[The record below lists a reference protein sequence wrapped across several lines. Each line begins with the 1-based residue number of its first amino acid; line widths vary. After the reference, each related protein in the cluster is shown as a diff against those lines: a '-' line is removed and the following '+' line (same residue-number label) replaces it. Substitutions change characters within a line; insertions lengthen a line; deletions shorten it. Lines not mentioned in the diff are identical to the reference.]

1 MKSIVRY
8 EERGKGGKSNYR
20 GNCSPK
26 LLIDLQKFYKFDEI
40 SDYMLGSG
48 TTKDALEPINVKVN
62 GYDLNLGF
70 DLVSNDINERNMNIF
85 WHPPYWNIIKY
96 SGNLYGD
103 KPLENDISHINDW
116 DEFMNITNNLLM
128 KQFASLKVGGRM
140 YVLFGDIKKKGKLYS
155 MLVDIVKPGTLEQI
169 IIKEQYNTWSERQ
182 KYSGTFI
189 PIVHEYLMILRKD
202 EPYIGTVK
210 MTKTVDFDVRDSF
223 SASWKDVI
231 ASVFEANGNK
241 YLSIQFI
248 YDEVKNHR
256 KASTNKYVREKIRQV
271 LNEYASIFEKV
282 DKGVYKLIA

>member
-8 EERGKGGKSNYR
+8 EERGKGGKSSYR

-70 DLVSNDINERNMNIF
+70 DLVTNDIKERNMNVF

-96 SGNLYGD
+96 SGNMYGD
-103 KPLENDISHINDW
+103 KPLENDISHIKDW
-116 DEFMNITNNLLM
+116 DEFMKVTNNLLM

-169 IIKEQYNTWSERQ
+169 VIKEQYNTWSERQ

-210 MTKTVDFDVRDSF
+210 MTQTVDFDVRDSF
-223 SASWKDVI
+223 SSSWKDVI

-256 KASTNKYVREKIRQV
+256 KASNNKHIREKIRQV
-271 LNEYASIFEKV
+271 LNQFDNLFERK
-282 DKGVYKLIA
+282 DKGVYQMIA